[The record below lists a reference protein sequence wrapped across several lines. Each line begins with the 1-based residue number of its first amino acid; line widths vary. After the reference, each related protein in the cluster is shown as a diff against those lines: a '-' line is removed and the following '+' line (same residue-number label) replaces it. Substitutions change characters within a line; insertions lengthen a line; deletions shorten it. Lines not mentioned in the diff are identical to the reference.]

1 MRGASFDVVVLS
13 TANDEG
19 VAVQGPKG
27 WAHFSSFTHFAR
39 EGVVGT
45 GGAGRSDNLQD
56 PQLIDTVG
64 GLTVQVRMVILEV
77 QEQIRTAACGRKECR
92 ALSHQCCLGV

>member
-1 MRGASFDVVVLS
+1 MRGVSFDVVVLS

-27 WAHFSSFTHFAR
+27 WAYFSSFTDFAR

-45 GGAGRSDNLQD
+45 AGAGLLDTLQD
-56 PQLIDTVG
+56 P
-64 GLTVQVRMVILEV
+64 
-77 QEQIRTAACGRKECR
+77 
-92 ALSHQCCLGV
+92 

>member
-1 MRGASFDVVVLS
+1 MRGTSFDVVVLS

-19 VAVQGPKG
+19 VAAQGPKG

-39 EGVVGT
+39 EGVVDT

-56 PQLIDTVG
+56 PQLIDAVDGLSIHERTVVETG
-64 GLTVQVRMVILEV
+64 GERHEV
-77 QEQIRTAACGRKECR
+77 LDQSIHSAEANR
-92 ALSHQCCLGV
+92 